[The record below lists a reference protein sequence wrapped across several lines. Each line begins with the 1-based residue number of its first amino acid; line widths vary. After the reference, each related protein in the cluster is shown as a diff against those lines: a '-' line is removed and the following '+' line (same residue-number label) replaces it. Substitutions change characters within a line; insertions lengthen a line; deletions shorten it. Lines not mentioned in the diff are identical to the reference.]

1 VIRWQ
6 LRRRS
11 SNAFSC
17 PLCTDILLKFSLEG
31 TVKKLK
37 RNGDLLI
44 TNKVNAGSERQDITS
59 ISHLATRRKAGMQF
73 LEHIFSDSAG
83 HTRINNTS
91 KKDDKEMLKRVSL

>member
-1 VIRWQ
+1 MRRGKAIRWQ

-17 PLCTDILLKFSLEG
+17 PLCRDILLKFSLEC
-31 TVKKLK
+31 TMKKLK

-73 LEHIFSDSAG
+73 LEHIFQ
-83 HTRINNTS
+83 TS
-91 KKDDKEMLKRVSL
+91 QVSLESTTLLKRMIKKC